1 MRVAVRVPASSAN
14 LGPGYDAFGLA
25 LALHA
30 RFEAEAADAWTII
43 VRGEGAEVLS
53 TTSDNAVVRAMHA
66 VATSLDRVLAPCSLM
81 CDNGI
86 PLGRGLGSSAAA
98 VVGGVLLAD
107 AFLEAKLPRS
117 RVLELASAVEG
128 HPDNVAA
135 AIFGGFTVSYPG
147 EEGPSCARIEPAA
160 GLAVVVALGDQPLS
174 TGLAR
179 EAIPRT
185 VPHDRAA
192 ANAAHA
198 ALTALGIGLGDAALT
213 RVGLVDRIHEP
224 YRASLVPDL
233 EEVRS
238 ALLAAGTD
246 GAVLSGAG
254 PTVVGLVH
262 AENDEAAL
270 ARAEEIAAV
279 VSTGLVARDRVV
291 ALAVDREGAV
301 VEVRP

>member
-66 VATSLDRVLAPCSLM
+66 VATSLDRVLAP
-81 CDNGI
+81 
-86 PLGRGLGSSAAA
+86 RGLGSSAAA